1 VKLTITVRDTPRP
14 GGSKRAFYSKKSGR
28 AFVVDA
34 SKHTKTWRESVRS
47 AALHAYTGNP
57 LKDAFAVMHI
67 FYFKRPNSHFGSGK
81 NIDVIKSSAPDFHTK
96 KPDLTKLIRSTEDAL
111 TGIIWVDDSQVIMR
125 TDEKRYASSDEF
137 EGVKIIISTV

>member
-14 GGSKRAFYSKKSGR
+14 GGSKKAFYSKKSGR

-47 AALHAYTGNP
+47 AAQHAYTGNP
-57 LKDAFAVMHI
+57 LKDAFAVRHI
-67 FYFKRPNSHFGSGK
+67 FYFRRPNSHFGSGK
-81 NIDVIKSSAPDFHTK
+81 NADVIKSSAPDFHTK